1 MHKTRLKTLQPSHC
15 KANKIFY
22 RILATFLHLQRAR
35 RSWNVLSVFLAKKA
49 DLLANPKDLPA
60 NREKT
65 THCHFSWIFWQIFGI
80 CWQIWIFFV
89 AMDWYLIQTLF
100 SHQWRQ
106 FCIYFIENYW
116 KYAKKSDLPANPWKM
131 AMSRFFAICRQ
142 IPGICRQIHFFAKKT
157 FKTFQLRRPCWRWR
171 KVASIR

>member
-80 CWQIWIFFV
+80 CWQIWIFFCSNGLIFNPSFIFPSMEAV
-89 AMDWYLIQTLF
+89 LYLF
-100 SHQWRQ
+100 
-106 FCIYFIENYW
+106 YW
-116 KYAKKSDLPANPWKM
+116 KLLKICKKIGFAGKSMKNVNESFFRDLPANPLFLPKNVQNVPTSTT
-131 AMSRFFAICRQ
+131 AMEM
-142 IPGICRQIHFFAKKT
+142 KKG
-157 FKTFQLRRPCWRWR
+157 
-171 KVASIR
+171 S